1 MGRAQSATEN
11 SDATMPP
18 FGTLDAGYFA
28 RLRVQVADVMT
39 ADIEFVEAG
48 MSIAEVAATMGDLS
62 VGALP
67 VGSAD
72 DLQGIITDRDI
83 LFRVVAKGLSN
94 AEVTAGEVMTTTI
107 FSCRQEDAI
116 TTALDLMGARNIRRL
131 PVLDANGRMIGLV
144 TLSDLSRTMLLSSGV
159 IARAVQE
166 LSGMRA

>member
-1 MGRAQSATEN
+1 MGPSGA
-11 SDATMPP
+11 
-18 FGTLDAGYFA
+18 LDAEHFA
-28 RLRVQVADVMT
+28 RPRVQVADVMT

-48 MSIAEVAATMGDLS
+48 MSVAEVAATMGDLS

-166 LSGMRA
+166 LSGMQA